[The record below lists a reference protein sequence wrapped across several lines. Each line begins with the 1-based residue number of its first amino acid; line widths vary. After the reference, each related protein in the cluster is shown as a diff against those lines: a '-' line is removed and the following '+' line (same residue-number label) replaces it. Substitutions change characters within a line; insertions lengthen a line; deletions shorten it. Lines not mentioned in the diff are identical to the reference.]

1 LYKVKLELKMK
12 KVEIVKEKVKIK
24 KEAKMKKPLTLLM
37 LIVPMVILAQT
48 DTGVTEEEVI
58 IEGEVVEVE
67 EVLPPNGEVNVVQAK
82 IKTQNQETIQARLG
96 PKWFL
101 DDEIE
106 VGDQLKLQGAL
117 KENKLQV
124 RVMVRDKNRYNI
136 RDQEGEPLWVRNRLQ
151 EKKCIYNPIKE
162 KAMKGKI
169 EELYVT
175 GETNNLE
182 AQVQTGANER
192 VRVQLG
198 PEWFLR
204 NRIRVGDEIE
214 IRGSDVDFNG
224 GQMLLVRE
232 MRNLRNKE
240 ELKLR
245 NKQGFPEWAGEEAE
259 QLQKRVRNQKRD
271 GSGVG
276 EMQQKR
282 LNEEPGQGKGR

>member
-1 LYKVKLELKMK
+1 MGDLKMK

-37 LIVPMVILAQT
+37 LIVPLFILAQT
-48 DTGVTEEEVI
+48 DAGVTEEEVTV
-58 IEGEVVEVE
+58 EGEVVEVE
-67 EVLPPNGEVNVVQAK
+67 EVLPPNGEVNVIQAR
-82 IKTQNQETIQARLG
+82 IKTQNQETVQAQLG

-117 KENKLQV
+117 KQNKLQV
-124 RVMVRDKNRYNI
+124 KAMIRDTNRYNI
-136 RDQEGEPLWVRNRLQ
+136 RSEDGEPLWIRTRLQ
-151 EKKCIYNPIKE
+151 EQKCIYNPANE

-169 EELYVT
+169 EELYLT
-175 GETNNLE
+175 GETNSLE

-204 NRIRVGDEIE
+204 NRVRVGDEIE
-214 IRGSDVDFNG
+214 VRGSGADLDG

-232 MRNLRNKE
+232 IRNLRNKE

-245 NKQGFPEWAGEEAE
+245 NKQGFPEWAGGEGE
-259 QLQKRVRNQKRD
+259 QLQKRIQKQKRD
-271 GSGVG
+271 GSQAG

>member
-1 LYKVKLELKMK
+1 MK

-37 LIVPMVILAQT
+37 LIVPLVILAQT
-48 DTGVTEEEVI
+48 DVGVTDEEVV

-67 EVLPPNGEVNVVQAK
+67 EVLPPNGEVNVLQVKVKA
-82 IKTQNQETIQARLG
+82 QNKEMIQAHLG

-106 VGDQLKLQGAL
+106 VGDKLKLQGAL

-124 RVMVRDKNRYNI
+124 RIMVRDTNRYNI
-136 RDQEGEPLWVRNRLQ
+136 RNEEGEPLWVRTRLQ

-169 EELYVT
+169 EELYLT
-175 GETNNLE
+175 GETHNLE
-182 AQVQTGANER
+182 AQVRVENNER

-198 PEWFLR
+198 PDWFLR
-204 NRIRVGDEIE
+204 NRVRVGDEIE
-214 IRGSDVDFNG
+214 VRGSDVDFDG

-245 NKQGFPEWAGEEAE
+245 NKQGFPQWAGEEGE
-259 QLQKRVRNQKRD
+259 QLKERLQKRIQQQKRD

-282 LNEEPGQGKGR
+282 LNEEPDHGKGR

>member
-1 LYKVKLELKMK
+1 MRGLTME
-12 KVEIVKEKVKIK
+12 KVEIVKEKNKIK
-24 KEAKMKKPLTLLM
+24 KEAKMKKLLTLLM
-37 LIVPMVILAQT
+37 LIVPIFILAQT
-48 DTGVTEEEVI
+48 DTDVTDEEVTV
-58 IEGEVVEVE
+58 EGEVIEVE
-67 EVLPPNGEVNVVQAK
+67 EVLPPNGEVNIIRAN
-82 IKTQNQETIQARLG
+82 IKTQNQETIQAHLG

-101 DDEIE
+101 DDKIE
-106 VGDQLKLQGAL
+106 VGDKLKLQGAL

-124 RVMVRDKNRYNI
+124 KVMVRDTNRYNI
-136 RDQEGEPLWVRNRLQ
+136 RNAEGEPLWVRTRLQ

-162 KAMKGKI
+162 KTMKGKI
-169 EELYVT
+169 EELYLA

-182 AQVQTGANER
+182 AQLRVKENER
-192 VRVQLG
+192 VRVRLG

-214 IRGSDVDFNG
+214 IRGSDVDFDG

-240 ELKLR
+240 EVALR
-245 NKQGFPEWAGEEAE
+245 NRQGFPEWAGKEGE
-259 QLQKRVRNQKRD
+259 QLQKRIQTQKRD
-271 GSGVG
+271 GSHAG

>member
-1 LYKVKLELKMK
+1 MR

-37 LIVPMVILAQT
+37 LIVPLVIFAQI
-48 DTGVTEEEVI
+48 DTGVTEDEVT

-67 EVLPPNGEVNVVQAK
+67 EVLPSNGEVNIIQAK
-82 IKTQNQETIQARLG
+82 IKAQNQEAIQAHLG

-106 VGDQLKLQGAL
+106 VGDKLKLKGTL

-124 RVMVRDKNRYNI
+124 KVMVRDTNRYNI
-136 RDQEGEPLWVRNRLQ
+136 RNEEGEPLWVRTRLQ

-175 GETNNLE
+175 GDALYLE
-182 AQVQTGANER
+182 AQVRVEENQR

-204 NRIRVGDEIE
+204 NRVRIGDEIE
-214 IRGSDVDFNG
+214 VRGSDADFDG

-245 NKQGFPEWAGEEAE
+245 NRQGFPEWAGKEGE
-259 QLQKRVRNQKRD
+259 QLQKRIQEQKRD
-271 GSGVG
+271 GSGAG

-282 LNEEPGQGKGR
+282 LNEEPGEGKGK

>member
-1 LYKVKLELKMK
+1 MK

-37 LIVPMVILAQT
+37 LIMPLFIFAQT
-48 DTGVTEEEVI
+48 DAGITDGEVI
-58 IEGEVVEVE
+58 VEGEVVEVG
-67 EVLPPNGEVNVVQAK
+67 EVLPPNGEINVVQAK
-82 IKTQNQETIQARLG
+82 IKMKDKEMIQAHLG

-101 DDEIE
+101 DDEVE
-106 VGDQLKLQGAL
+106 VGDKLKLQGDL

-124 RVMVRDKNRYNI
+124 RVMVRDTNRYNI
-136 RDQEGEPLWVRNRLQ
+136 RNEEGEPLWVRSRLQ
-151 EKKCIYNPIKE
+151 EKKCIYNPVKE

-175 GETNNLE
+175 GDALNLE
-182 AQVQTGANER
+182 AQVRVKENER

-214 IRGSDVDFNG
+214 FRGSNVDFDG

-240 ELKLR
+240 EVALR
-245 NKQGFPEWAGEEAE
+245 NRQGFPEWAGKEGD
-259 QLQKRVRNQKRD
+259 QLRERTQNQKRD
-271 GSGVG
+271 GSGAG
-276 EMQQKR
+276 EMQQERIK
-282 LNEEPGQGKGR
+282 EQGQQGRGR

>member
-1 LYKVKLELKMK
+1 MK

-37 LIVPMVILAQT
+37 LIVPLFILAQT
-48 DTGVTEEEVI
+48 DVSVTDEEAIV
-58 IEGEVVEVE
+58 EGEVVEVE
-67 EVLPPNGEVNVVQAK
+67 EVLPPNGEVNVIRAK
-82 IKTQNQETIQARLG
+82 IKTQNQETIQAHLG

-101 DDEIE
+101 DRNIE
-106 VGDQLKLQGAL
+106 VGDKLKLQGVF

-124 RVMVRDKNRYNI
+124 RVMVRDTNRYNI
-136 RDQEGEPLWVRNRLQ
+136 RNEEGEPLWVKVRLQ
-151 EKKCIYNPIKE
+151 EKKCIYNPVKE
-162 KAMKGKI
+162 KTMKGKI
-169 EELYVT
+169 EELYLT
-175 GETNNLE
+175 GETHNLE
-182 AQVQTGANER
+182 ARVRLKENER

-214 IRGSDVDFNG
+214 VRGSDVDFDG

-232 MRNLRNKE
+232 MRNLRNRE

-245 NKQGFPEWAGEEAE
+245 NKQGFPEWAGEEGE
-259 QLQKRVRNQKRD
+259 QLQERIQKQKRD
-271 GSGVG
+271 GSGAG

>member
-1 LYKVKLELKMK
+1 MK
-12 KVEIVKEKVKIK
+12 NVEIVKEKVKIK
-24 KEAKMKKPLTLLM
+24 KEAKMKKLLTLLM

-48 DTGVTEEEVI
+48 DASVTDEEVI
-58 IEGEVVEVE
+58 VEGEVVEVE
-67 EVLPPNGEVNVVQAK
+67 EVLPPNCEVNVVQAK
-82 IKTQNQETIQARLG
+82 IKTQNQETIQAQLG

-117 KENKLQV
+117 KQNKLQV
-124 RVMVRDKNRYNI
+124 KAMIRDTNRYHI
-136 RDQEGEPLWVRNRLQ
+136 RNEEGEPLWIRTRLQ
-151 EKKCIYNPIKE
+151 EQKCIYNPANE

-175 GETNNLE
+175 EEANKLE
-182 AQVQTGANER
+182 ARIRVKNNET

-204 NRIRVGDEIE
+204 NRVRVGDEIE
-214 IRGSDVDFNG
+214 VRGSNAEFDG

-245 NKQGFPEWAGEEAE
+245 NKQGFPEWATGEGE
-259 QLQKRVRNQKRD
+259 QLQKRIQKQKRD
-271 GSGVG
+271 GSGAG

-282 LNEEPGQGKGR
+282 LNEEPGQRKGR

>member
-1 LYKVKLELKMK
+1 MK

-37 LIVPMVILAQT
+37 LIVPLFILAQT
-48 DTGVTEEEVI
+48 DVGVTYEEVVV
-58 IEGEVVEVE
+58 EGEVVETE
-67 EVLPPNGEVNVVQAK
+67 EVLPPDGEVNVIQAK
-82 IKTQNQETIQARLG
+82 IKTQNQETIQAHLG

-101 DDEIE
+101 DRSIE
-106 VGDQLKLQGAL
+106 VGDKLKLQGIF

-124 RVMVRDKNRYNI
+124 RVMVKDTNRYNI
-136 RDQEGEPLWVRNRLQ
+136 RNEEGEPLWVRTRLQ
-151 EKKCIYNPIKE
+151 EKKCIYNPVKE
-162 KAMKGKI
+162 KTMKGKI
-169 EELYVT
+169 EELYLT
-175 GETNNLE
+175 GETHNLE
-182 AQVQTGANER
+182 AQVQTGENER

-214 IRGSDVDFNG
+214 VRGSNADFDG

-245 NKQGFPEWAGEEAE
+245 NKQGFPEWAGEEGE
-259 QLQKRVRNQKRD
+259 QLQERIQKQKRD

-276 EMQQKR
+276 EMQQKS

>member
-1 LYKVKLELKMK
+1 MK

-37 LIVPMVILAQT
+37 LIVPLVIFAQT
-48 DTGVTEEEVI
+48 DTGVTEDEI
-58 IEGEVVEVE
+58 TTEGEVIEIE
-67 EVLPPNGEVNVVQAK
+67 EVLPPNGEVNVIQAK
-82 IKTQNQETIQARLG
+82 IKTQNQETIQAQLG
-96 PKWFL
+96 PRWFL

-106 VGDQLKLQGAL
+106 VGDKLKLKGTL

-124 RVMVRDKNRYNI
+124 KIMLRDTNRYII
-136 RDQEGEPLWVRNRLQ
+136 RNEEGEPLWIRTRLQ
-151 EKKCIYNPIKE
+151 EKKCIYNPVKE

-175 GETNNLE
+175 GDALSLE
-182 AQVQTGANER
+182 AEVRVKKNER

-204 NRIRVGDEIE
+204 NRVRVGDEIE
-214 IRGSDVDFNG
+214 VRGSDADFDG

-232 MRNLRNKE
+232 MRNLRNME

-245 NKQGFPEWAGEEAE
+245 NRQGFPEWAGKEGE
-259 QLQKRVRNQKRD
+259 QLQKRIQEQKRD

-282 LNEEPGQGKGR
+282 LNEEPGEGKGR

>member
-1 LYKVKLELKMK
+1 MK

-37 LIVPMVILAQT
+37 LIVPLFILAQT
-48 DTGVTEEEVI
+48 DAGVTEEEVI
-58 IEGEVVEVE
+58 VEGEVVEVD

-82 IKTQNQETIQARLG
+82 IKAQNQEMVQAHLG

-106 VGDQLKLQGAL
+106 VGDKLKLQGAL

-124 RVMVRDKNRYNI
+124 KVMVRDTHRYNI
-136 RDQEGEPLWVRNRLQ
+136 RNEEGEPLWVRTRLQ
-151 EKKCIYNPIKE
+151 EKKCIYNPVKE

-175 GETNNLE
+175 GDALNLE
-182 AQVQTGANER
+182 AQVRIKENER

-204 NRIRVGDEIE
+204 NRVRVGDEIE
-214 IRGSDVDFNG
+214 VRGSDVDFDG

-240 ELKLR
+240 ELKIR
-245 NKQGFPEWAGEEAE
+245 NKEGFPEWAGKEGE
-259 QLQKRVRNQKRD
+259 QLQERIQKQKRD
-271 GSGVG
+271 GSQTG
-276 EMQQKR
+276 EMQRKR
-282 LNEEPGQGKGR
+282 LNEEPTQGRGR

>member
-1 LYKVKLELKMK
+1 MK

-37 LIVPMVILAQT
+37 LIVPLFILAQT
-48 DTGVTEEEVI
+48 DTDVIDEEAVV
-58 IEGEVVEVE
+58 EGEVVEIE
-67 EVLPPNGEVNVVQAK
+67 EVLPPDGEVNVVQAK
-82 IKTQNQETIQARLG
+82 IKTQNQETIQVQLG

-101 DDEIE
+101 DDEIN
-106 VGDQLKLQGAL
+106 VGDKLKLQGAL

-124 RVMVRDKNRYNI
+124 KVMVRDTNRFNI
-136 RDQEGEPLWVRNRLQ
+136 RNEEGEPLWVRTRLQ

-175 GETNNLE
+175 GEDNNLE
-182 AQVQTGANER
+182 AQVRVKENER

-204 NRIRVGDEIE
+204 NRVRVGDEIE
-214 IRGSDVDFNG
+214 VRGSDVDFDG

-240 ELKLR
+240 ELKIR
-245 NKQGFPEWAGEEAE
+245 NKEGFPQWAGGEGE
-259 QLQKRVRNQKRD
+259 QLQKRIQKQKRD
-271 GSGVG
+271 GEQAG

>member
-1 LYKVKLELKMK
+1 MI
-12 KVEIVKEKVKIK
+12 KVEIGKEKVKIK

-37 LIVPMVILAQT
+37 LIVPLFILAQT
-48 DTGVTEEEVI
+48 DTGVTADEVVV
-58 IEGEVVEVE
+58 EGEVVEVD

-82 IKTQNQETIQARLG
+82 IRAKDKEMIQAHLG

-106 VGDQLKLQGAL
+106 VGDKLKLQGAF

-124 RVMVRDKNRYNI
+124 KVMVRDTNRYNI
-136 RDQEGEPLWVRNRLQ
+136 RNQEGEPLWVKVRLQ

-175 GETNNLE
+175 GDALTLE
-182 AQVQTGANER
+182 AQVRVKENER

-204 NRIRVGDEIE
+204 NRVRVGDEIE
-214 IRGSDVDFNG
+214 VRGSNSDFDG

-245 NKQGFPEWAGEEAE
+245 NKEGFPEWAGKEGE
-259 QLQKRVRNQKRD
+259 QLQMRIQKQKRD

-276 EMQQKR
+276 EMQQKK

>member
-1 LYKVKLELKMK
+1 MRGLKMK

-37 LIVPMVILAQT
+37 LIVPLVIFAQT
-48 DTGVTEEEVI
+48 DTGVTEDEVT
-58 IEGEVVEVE
+58 IEGEVVEIE
-67 EVLPPNGEVNVVQAK
+67 EVLPSNGQVNVIQAK
-82 IKTQNQETIQARLG
+82 IKTQNKETIQAHLG

-106 VGDQLKLQGAL
+106 VGDKLKLQGAL

-124 RVMVRDKNRYNI
+124 RVMVRDTNRYNI
-136 RDQEGEPLWVRNRLQ
+136 RNGEGEPLWVRTRLQ
-151 EKKCIYNPIKE
+151 EKKCIYNPVKE

-175 GETNNLE
+175 GEALYLE
-182 AQVQTGANER
+182 AQVRVKENER

-204 NRIRVGDEIE
+204 NRVRVGDEIE
-214 IRGSDVDFNG
+214 VRGSDADFDG
-224 GQMLLVRE
+224 GRMLLVRE
-232 MRNLRNKE
+232 MKNLRNKE

-245 NKQGFPEWAGEEAE
+245 NRQGFPQWAGKEGE
-259 QLQKRVRNQKRD
+259 QIQKRVQEQKRD
-271 GSGVG
+271 GSGAG

-282 LNEEPGQGKGR
+282 LNEEPGQGKGK

>member
-1 LYKVKLELKMK
+1 MK

-24 KEAKMKKPLTLLM
+24 KEAKMKKLLTLLM
-37 LIVPMVILAQT
+37 LIMPMVILAQA
-48 DTGVTEEEVI
+48 DADVAEEEI
-58 IEGEVVEVE
+58 IVEGEVVEVE

-82 IKTQNQETIQARLG
+82 IRTQNQEMIQAQLG
-96 PKWFL
+96 PQWFL
-101 DDEIE
+101 DEEIE

-117 KENKLQV
+117 KESKLQV
-124 RVMVRDKNRYNI
+124 KAMIRDTNRYNI
-136 RDQEGEPLWVRNRLQ
+136 RNEEGDPLWIRERLQ
-151 EKKCIYNPIKE
+151 EKKCIYNPASE

-169 EELYVT
+169 EELYLA

-182 AQVQTGANER
+182 AQIRVKNNET

-198 PEWFLR
+198 PEWLLR
-204 NRIRVGDEIE
+204 NRVRVGDDIE
-214 IRGSDVDFNG
+214 VRGSNADLDG

-245 NKQGFPEWAGEEAE
+245 NKQGFPEWSGEEGD
-259 QLQKRVRNQKRD
+259 QLQERIRERIRKQDRD
-271 GSGVG
+271 GSQAG

-282 LNEEPGQGKGR
+282 LNEETGQGKGR

>member
-1 LYKVKLELKMK
+1 MRGLKMK

-37 LIVPMVILAQT
+37 LIVPLVIFAQT
-48 DTGVTEEEVI
+48 DTGVTEDEVT
-58 IEGEVVEVE
+58 IEGEVVEIE
-67 EVLPPNGEVNVVQAK
+67 EVLPSNGQVNVIQAK
-82 IKTQNQETIQARLG
+82 IKTQNKETIQAHLG

-106 VGDQLKLQGAL
+106 VGDKLKLQGAL

-124 RVMVRDKNRYNI
+124 RVMVRDTNRYNI
-136 RDQEGEPLWVRNRLQ
+136 RNEEGEPLWVRTRLQ
-151 EKKCIYNPIKE
+151 EKKCIYNPVKE

-175 GETNNLE
+175 GEALYLE
-182 AQVQTGANER
+182 AQVRVKENER

-204 NRIRVGDEIE
+204 NRVRVGDEIE
-214 IRGSDVDFNG
+214 VRGSDADFDG
-224 GQMLLVRE
+224 GRMLLVRE
-232 MRNLRNKE
+232 MKNLRNKE

-245 NKQGFPEWAGEEAE
+245 NRQGFPQWAGKEGE
-259 QLQKRVRNQKRD
+259 QIQKRVQEQKRD
-271 GSGVG
+271 GSGAG

-282 LNEEPGQGKGR
+282 LNEEPTQGKDR

>member
-1 LYKVKLELKMK
+1 MK

-37 LIVPMVILAQT
+37 LIVPLVIFAQT
-48 DTGVTEEEVI
+48 DTGVTEDEVT
-58 IEGEVVEVE
+58 IEGEVVEIE
-67 EVLPPNGEVNVVQAK
+67 EVLPSNGQVNVIQAK
-82 IKTQNQETIQARLG
+82 IKTQNKETIQAHLG

-106 VGDQLKLQGAL
+106 VGDKLKLQGAL

-124 RVMVRDKNRYNI
+124 RVMVRDTNRYNI
-136 RDQEGEPLWVRNRLQ
+136 RNGEGEPLWVRTRLQ
-151 EKKCIYNPIKE
+151 EKKCIYNPVKE

-175 GETNNLE
+175 GEALYLE
-182 AQVQTGANER
+182 AQVRVKENER

-204 NRIRVGDEIE
+204 NRVRVGDEIE
-214 IRGSDVDFNG
+214 VRGSDADFDG
-224 GQMLLVRE
+224 GRMLLVRE
-232 MRNLRNKE
+232 MKNLRNKE

-245 NKQGFPEWAGEEAE
+245 NRQGFPQWAGKEGE
-259 QLQKRVRNQKRD
+259 QIQKRVQEQKRD
-271 GSGVG
+271 GSGAG

-282 LNEEPGQGKGR
+282 LNEEPTQGKDR

>member
-1 LYKVKLELKMK
+1 MGDLKMK

-37 LIVPMVILAQT
+37 LIVPLFILAQT
-48 DTGVTEEEVI
+48 DAGVTEEEVTV
-58 IEGEVVEVE
+58 EGEVVEVE
-67 EVLPPNGEVNVVQAK
+67 EVLPPNGEVNVIQAR
-82 IKTQNQETIQARLG
+82 IKTQNQETVQAQLG

-117 KENKLQV
+117 KQNKLQV
-124 RVMVRDKNRYNI
+124 KAMIRDTNRYNI
-136 RDQEGEPLWVRNRLQ
+136 RSEDGEPLWIRTRLQ
-151 EKKCIYNPIKE
+151 EQKCIYNPANE

-169 EELYVT
+169 EELYLT
-175 GETNNLE
+175 GETNSLE

-204 NRIRVGDEIE
+204 NRVRVGDEIE
-214 IRGSDVDFNG
+214 VRGSGADLDG

-245 NKQGFPEWAGEEAE
+245 NKQGFPEWAGGEGE
-259 QLQKRVRNQKRD
+259 QLQKRIQKQKRD
-271 GSGVG
+271 GSQAG

>member
-1 LYKVKLELKMK
+1 MGDLKMK

-37 LIVPMVILAQT
+37 LIVPLFILAQT
-48 DTGVTEEEVI
+48 DAGVTEEEVTV
-58 IEGEVVEVE
+58 EGEVVEVE
-67 EVLPPNGEVNVVQAK
+67 EVLPPNGEVNVIQAR
-82 IKTQNQETIQARLG
+82 IKTRNQETVQAQLG

-117 KENKLQV
+117 KQNKLQV
-124 RVMVRDKNRYNI
+124 KAMIRDTNRYNI
-136 RDQEGEPLWVRNRLQ
+136 RSEDGEPLWIRTRLQ
-151 EKKCIYNPIKE
+151 EQKCIYNPANE

-169 EELYVT
+169 EELYLT
-175 GETNNLE
+175 GETNSLE

-204 NRIRVGDEIE
+204 NRVRVGDEIE
-214 IRGSDVDFNG
+214 VRGSGADLDG

-245 NKQGFPEWAGEEAE
+245 NKQGFPEWAGGEGE
-259 QLQKRVRNQKRD
+259 QLQKRIQKQKRD
-271 GSGVG
+271 GSGAG

>member
-1 LYKVKLELKMK
+1 MK

-37 LIVPMVILAQT
+37 LIIPFVIFAEA
-48 DTGVTEEEVI
+48 DTGVIQDDIT

-67 EVLPPNGEVNVVQAK
+67 EVLPPNGEVNIIQAK
-82 IKTQNQETIQARLG
+82 IKTQNQETIQAHLG

-106 VGDQLKLQGAL
+106 VGDKLKLKGTL

-124 RVMVRDKNRYNI
+124 KIMVRDTNRYNI
-136 RDQEGEPLWVRNRLQ
+136 RNEEGEPLWVRTRLQ
-151 EKKCIYNPIKE
+151 EKKCIYNPVKE

-175 GETNNLE
+175 GDALNLE
-182 AQVQTGANER
+182 AQVRVENNER

-204 NRIRVGDEIE
+204 NRVRVGDEIE
-214 IRGSDVDFNG
+214 VRGSDADFDG

-232 MRNLRNKE
+232 MRNLRNME

-245 NKQGFPEWAGEEAE
+245 NRQGFPEWAGKEGE
-259 QLQKRVRNQKRD
+259 QLRERIQEQKRD

-276 EMQQKR
+276 EMQQR
-282 LNEEPGQGKGR
+282 RVNEELGQERGR

>member
-1 LYKVKLELKMK
+1 MK

-37 LIVPMVILAQT
+37 LIVPLVILAQT
-48 DTGVTEEEVI
+48 DVGVTDEEVV

-67 EVLPPNGEVNVVQAK
+67 EVLPPHGEVNVIQVKVKA
-82 IKTQNQETIQARLG
+82 QNKEMIQAHLG

-106 VGDQLKLQGAL
+106 VGDKLKLQGAL

-124 RVMVRDKNRYNI
+124 RIMVRDTNRYNI
-136 RDQEGEPLWVRNRLQ
+136 RNEEGEPLWVRTRLQ

-169 EELYVT
+169 EELYLT
-175 GETNNLE
+175 GETHNLE
-182 AQVQTGANER
+182 AQIRVENNER

-198 PEWFLR
+198 PDWFLR
-204 NRIRVGDEIE
+204 NRVRVGDEIE
-214 IRGSDVDFNG
+214 VRGSDVDFDG

-245 NKQGFPEWAGEEAE
+245 NKEGFPEWAGEEGE
-259 QLQKRVRNQKRD
+259 QLQKRIRNQKRD

-282 LNEEPGQGKGR
+282 LNEEPGSGKGR